1 MNRKLIFFPILL
13 HLNVI
18 YGDVLPSNTFKT
30 GPENE
35 CLSLLS
41 SDLISEIRSYQPVVN
56 QIVAAAING
65 TFSGSTWN
73 RFVDSHKINPFVRS
87 KTIRSAL
94 QSSPINSVAV

>member
-1 MNRKLIFFPILL
+1 MKRKLIFLPILL

-18 YGDVLPSNTFKT
+18 YGAVLPSNTFET

-73 RFVDSHKINPFVRS
+73 RFVDFHRVNPFVQS
-87 KTIRSAL
+87 KTIRLAL
-94 QSSPINSVAV
+94 QNSLINSVAV